1 MKGLLKGVA
10 VALLIVGAAW
20 ADCAVRDRSL
30 ARNFEKVSV
39 GMTEEQVRA
48 TMGKPTA
55 VEACGS
61 LGGSPKNCSK
71 EYRYKIPYPLLP
83 YAWVVFFDFTGHAID
98 KYVFASW

>member
-1 MKGLLKGVA
+1 MKGLIKVVT

-20 ADCAVRDRSL
+20 AYCAVRDRSL

-39 GMTEEQVRA
+39 GMPEEQVQV

-55 VEACGS
+55 IEACGS

-71 EYRYKIPYPLLP
+71 EYRYNTPYPVP
-83 YAWVVFFDFTGHAID
+83 YAWVVFIDSTGHVID
-98 KYVFASW
+98 KDLFASW